1 MDWTVEQKKVI
12 EVRNKNVLV
21 SAAAGS
27 GKTAVLV
34 EHIISLITEKES
46 SMEEY
51 AKKKSPLDIDE
62 LLIVTFTNAA
72 AAEMRE
78 RIGTAIE
85 KAVEAD
91 PENIHMQKQQTLI
104 HTAPIT
110 TIDSFCLK
118 VVREHFDMLEL
129 DPAFRIGDEGEKK
142 LFKSDVVKELLEDY
156 YGEGRE
162 EFFRFVE
169 GYSTGKSDAGIEEL
183 ILRLY
188 EFSMSNPDPQEW
200 LTGCAAEYQVTN
212 LSEWNET
219 KAMAFLM
226 DYLKRMA
233 QDMKE
238 RALRAIHIIEEG
250 NGPYMYE
257 AALQSDLL
265 FLENL
270 CKMNTYESFGGA
282 LKAVSFTRLSSKRDA
297 CVDDMKKEQVKR
309 IRDSIKQD
317 IKDITKQFYF
327 RTPEQMLEDIASI
340 RSNVEILIELTQEFI
355 KRYQEKKR
363 EKNILDFHDIE
374 HFALEILTEKR
385 EDGKRMPSSVA
396 AEYRESY
403 KEIMIDEYQDSNLVQ
418 EEILTSVS
426 RIWEGKPNIFMV
438 GDVKQSIYKFRLARP
453 ELFMQKYKT
462 YQTDGEKEQRIDL
475 HKNFRSREEV
485 LKSVND
491 IFFRIMTQDLGK
503 ISYTKEAALYTG
515 AVFEPDTIVGAQDR
529 KTELYVI
536 ERQTEDG
543 EENKEDYTS
552 IELEAKVIAKRIR
565 ELTREGTGLPVWD
578 KEKKCYRTAKY
589 GDIVILLRAISGF
602 TEGILNVFLE
612 ESIPAYA
619 QSQTGYFTALE
630 VQTALNML
638 KIIDNPRQDIPLAG
652 ILRSPIGRINSEEL
666 AYLRAFCPEGDML
679 DIVTEYLKKGEDK
692 ELKQKLNIF
701 MDLLKELRDMAS
713 YTSIHD
719 LLNYLL
725 KRTGYGDFVKAMP
738 AGKQRS
744 MNLDMLLEKAVAFE
758 KTSLRGLFHF
768 IRYIEKLQKYD
779 IDFGE
784 ASIIGEN
791 ENTVR
796 IMSIHK
802 SKGLEFPIVFLAGMG
817 KRFNQQDALEKVVI
831 HPDLG
836 IGGDFVDYEKRIK
849 TITLTKKILQKCIR
863 LENLGEELRILY
875 VAMTR
880 AKEKLIMTGTVRKAE
895 DGQKKWEEAR
905 ALEGPL
911 SYSVLCSANSY
922 FDWICSSY
930 KESSIR
936 MEISNPNIVVRDEMI
951 RQDMD
956 NKVKEILE
964 NWNTEIIYQEEI
976 KKEIEE
982 RFSYQYPY
990 EEETVLHGKTSVS
1003 EVKRMSQKLQLE
1015 EEETG
1020 ETIFVSEPIVPR
1032 FLSEQKEETG
1042 AERGTAYHTALQFLP
1057 FWEQAQKKDVERYK
1071 EELVKEQKLS
1081 LKAASYINSYKILAF
1096 LHSPLAKRM
1105 KAAKEKNMLY
1115 RERQFVVGIPA
1126 NELYT
1131 DCESEELIVLQGI
1144 IDAYFEEEGE
1154 IVLVDFK
1161 TDYIKKQEEGEALL
1175 KKRYQTQ
1182 FDCYKKAL
1190 KKMTGKNVKETI
1202 LYSLSLEKELY
1213 LE

>member
-1 MDWTVEQKKVI
+1 MDWTAEQKQVI

-34 EHIISLITEKES
+34 EHIISLITQKEPR
-46 SMEEY
+46 
-51 AKKKSPLDIDE
+51 PLDIDE

-78 RIGTAIE
+78 RIGAAIE

-91 PENIHMQKQQTLI
+91 PENVHMQKQQTLI

-118 VVREHFDMLEL
+118 IVREHFDVLDL

-156 YGEGRE
+156 YAEGQE

-188 EFSMSNPDPQEW
+188 EFSMSNPDPEEW
-200 LTGCAAEYQVTN
+200 LTNCLEEYQVTD
-212 LSEWNET
+212 LLEWNKT

-226 DYLKRMA
+226 NYLKKMA
-233 QDMKE
+233 EDMRE
-238 RALRAIHIIEEG
+238 RAKRAISIIQKG
-250 NGPYMYE
+250 DGPYMYE

-265 FLENL
+265 FLEDL
-270 CKMNTYESFGGA
+270 CKTDTYENFGQTLKEISF
-282 LKAVSFTRLSSKRDA
+282 VRLSSKRDED
-297 CVDDMKKEQVKR
+297 VDEGKKEQVKR

-327 RTPEQMLEDIASI
+327 RTPEQMLQDIMSI
-340 RSNVEILIELTQEFI
+340 RNNVEMLVELTKEFI
-355 KRYQEKKR
+355 KRYREKKK

-374 HFALEILTEKR
+374 HFALEILTQKR
-385 EDGKRMPSSVA
+385 EDGQRVPSSVA

-403 KEIMIDEYQDSNLVQ
+403 QEIMIDEYQDSNLVQ
-418 EEILTSVS
+418 EEILTSIS
-426 RIWEGKPNIFMV
+426 RIWEGNPNIFMV

-453 ELFMQKYKT
+453 ELFMKKYKE
-462 YQTDGEKEQRIDL
+462 YRTDGEKEQRIDL

-485 LKSVND
+485 LNSIND
-491 IFFRIMTQDLGK
+491 IFYRIMTQDLGK
-503 ISYTKEAALYTG
+503 ISYTKEAALYPG
-515 AVFEPDTIVGAQDR
+515 AVFEPDTMVGGQDR

-543 EENKEDYTS
+543 DENKEDYTS

-565 ELTREGTGLPVWD
+565 ELTKEGTGLPVWD
-578 KEKKCYRTAKY
+578 KERKCYRTARY
-589 GDIVILLRAISGF
+589 GDIVILLRALSGF

-612 ESIPAYA
+612 ENIPAYA
-619 QSQTGYFTALE
+619 QSQTGYFTTIE

-652 ILRSPIGRINSEEL
+652 ILRSAIGGISSEEL
-666 AYLRAFCPEGDML
+666 AYLKAFCPEKDML
-679 DIVTEYLKKGEDK
+679 DAVITYQQEGEN
-692 ELKQKLNIF
+692 ETLKQKLNTF
-701 MDLLKELRDMAS
+701 FQMLEELRDMAS

-758 KTSLRGLFHF
+758 KTSFRGLFHF
-768 IRYIEKLQKYD
+768 IRYIEKLEKYD
-779 IDFGE
+779 VDFGE
-784 ASIIGEN
+784 ASVIGEN

-817 KRFNQQDALEKVVI
+817 KRFNQQDAIEKVVI

-849 TITLTKKILQKCIR
+849 TITLTKKILQKSIR
-863 LENLGEELRILY
+863 LENLAEELRILY

-880 AKEKLIMTGTVRKAE
+880 AKEKLIMTGTVRKAD
-895 DGQKKWEEAR
+895 DGMKKWEEAR
-905 ALEGPL
+905 QIEGTL
-911 SYSVLCSANSY
+911 SYSALCSANNY
-922 FDWICSSY
+922 FDWVCSAY

-936 MEISNPNIVVRDEMI
+936 REVSNPTLVVRDEMI
-951 RQDMD
+951 RQDVD
-956 NKVKEILE
+956 NRIKETLQ
-964 NWNTEIIYQEEI
+964 NWNTEVTYQEEI

-990 EEETVLHGKTSVS
+990 EIEAALHGKTSVS

-1015 EEETG
+1015 EEEMG
-1020 ETIFVSEPIVPR
+1020 EVVLTQDPIVPR

-1057 FWEQAQKKDVERYK
+1057 LWEKPKKEEVESYK
-1071 EELVKEQKLS
+1071 EELIKEQKLS
-1081 LKAASYINSYKILAF
+1081 IKAASYINSYKILAF
-1096 LHSPLAKRM
+1096 LRSPLAKRM
-1105 KAAKEKNMLY
+1105 REAQKEHMLY

-1126 NELYT
+1126 KELYEN
-1131 DCESEELIVLQGI
+1131 CESEELIVLQGI

-1154 IVLVDFK
+1154 IVLIDFK
-1161 TDYIKKQEEGEALL
+1161 TDYVKNEEGEELL

-1182 FDCYKKAL
+1182 FNCYKKAL
-1190 KKMTGKNVKETI
+1190 MQMTGKHVKEMI